1 MFRYAKKLLSVNK
14 NLQKM
19 QFGENKKGKITIFKT

>member
-1 MFRYAKKLLSVNK
+1 MFCLAKNLLSVNK
-14 NLQKM
+14 ISQKM